1 MKNLTFLI
9 IAAFLSASVLGQEIY
24 LESGVN
30 VTNFEFLDSSG
41 DLYETF
47 YPKTNNTFS
56 LGYRHF
62 YKDDF
67 SFTGGL
73 SFVEFGALGRN
84 STNNIN
90 LDYSLSYVQ
99 LSVGGEYE
107 MRSHKDFIN
116 VYAKANFSVS
126 RMVSGTQVLNN
137 EVHSLIGHED
147 FGPVL
152 LSGYAGLKVSVP
164 INDRVDI
171 YTLAMVGIN
180 DPAGV
185 IRTEDVERLRI
196 KGANV
201 AFGILVDL
209 ITK

>member
-24 LESGVN
+24 LEQGMN

-47 YPKTNNTFS
+47 HPKTNNTFS

-62 YKDDF
+62 YKKKF
-67 SFTGGL
+67 SFTGGV
-73 SFVEFGALGRN
+73 SYVEFGSLGSD
-84 STNNIN
+84 STYTNY

-99 LSVGGEYE
+99 ISVGGEHEVY
-107 MRSHKDFIN
+107 SHKDFIN

-126 RMVSGTQVLNN
+126 RMVSGTQVFNN

-164 INDRVDI
+164 VNDRVDI
-171 YTLAMVGIN
+171 YTLAMAGIN
-180 DPAGV
+180 DPAGI
-185 IRTEDVERLRI
+185 IRTEDLERLRI

-201 AFGILVDL
+201 AFGIVVDL
-209 ITK
+209 ITE